1 VGGLGWLRQ
10 GGRGAGGFD
19 GFAPVAVTI
28 LRGRCAGKRALCPRQ
43 ILLFL
48 KKKKQK
54 DFTPLST
61 HWLTAARQD
70 RQKFFASFL
79 QKRRIFLTFL
89 PAADERR
96 VHDCASVHGVC
107 TGARVAAQSWA
118 RCSSV
123 FATAPQSARRSFD
136 RRYWSV
142 AQASAIDAPFVVIF
156 KPQGITR
163 NRTFGVVGIQES

>member
-1 VGGLGWLRQ
+1 LFEVPFNPLR
-10 GGRGAGGFD
+10 
-19 GFAPVAVTI
+19 
-28 LRGRCAGKRALCPRQ
+28 
-43 ILLFL
+43 
-48 KKKKQK
+48 
-54 DFTPLST
+54 T

-70 RQKFFASFL
+70 GQKFFASFL

-96 VHDCASVHGVC
+96 VHDCPSAHGVC

-123 FATAPQSARRSFD
+123 FATAPQSARQSFD